1 VQRGDRPGP
10 GRRAGIRRS
19 EARLSTLG
27 RIVYHVLALLSLLIH
42 LAIGGLLT
50 ALTLSLVPPPG
61 AAVVALILKGLVI
74 AVWGGFAILGVIAW
88 RDRRWSVIAVPIV
101 AFLLVGILKSIG
113 DVTIGWT
120 LGIGY

>member
-1 VQRGDRPGP
+1 
-10 GRRAGIRRS
+10 
-19 EARLSTLG
+19 LF
-27 RIVYHVLALLSLLIH
+27 
-42 LAIGGLLT
+42 T

-61 AAVVALILKGLVI
+61 AAVLALILKGLVI
-74 AVWGGFAILGVIAW
+74 AVWGGFAILGLIAW

-101 AFLLVGILKSIG
+101 AVLLVGILKAIG

>member
-1 VQRGDRPGP
+1 
-10 GRRAGIRRS
+10 
-19 EARLSTLG
+19 
-27 RIVYHVLALLSLLIH
+27 
-42 LAIGGLLT
+42 LT

-61 AAVVALILKGLVI
+61 AALLALILKGLVI
-74 AVWGGFAILGVIAW
+74 AVWGGFAIFGLVAW
-88 RDRRWSVIAVPIV
+88 RDGRWSVIAVPIV

>member
-1 VQRGDRPGP
+1 
-10 GRRAGIRRS
+10 
-19 EARLSTLG
+19 
-27 RIVYHVLALLSLLIH
+27 
-42 LAIGGLLT
+42 LT

-61 AAVVALILKGLVI
+61 AATFALILKALVI
-74 AVWGGFAILGVIAW
+74 AAWGGFAILGLVAW

-101 AFLLVGILKSIG
+101 AILLVGILKSIG